1 MAPFYLMPE
10 KSDKITE
17 QLLVALDRL
26 EYATEL
32 IKMWVGYM
40 NSHLSDT
47 EKMLVDKCKDFLGE
61 NNEY

>member
-1 MAPFYLMPE
+1 MAPFYLMSKKPNDE
-10 KSDKITE
+10 ITE
-17 QLLVALDRL
+17 QLLLALDRL

-47 EKMLVDKCKDFLGE
+47 EKMLVEKCKEFLGE
-61 NNEY
+61 KND

>member
-1 MAPFYLMPE
+1 MPE
-10 KSDKITE
+10 KSDNITN
-17 QLLVALDRL
+17 QLLTALDRL

-47 EKMLVDKCKDFLGE
+47 EKMLVDKCNEFLGE
-61 NNEY
+61 KKEKE

>member
-1 MAPFYLMPE
+1 MPE
-10 KSDKITE
+10 KSNNITK
-17 QLLVALDRL
+17 QLLTALDRL

-47 EKMLVDKCKDFLGE
+47 EEMLVEKCKEFLGE
-61 NNEY
+61 NNES

>member
-1 MAPFYLMPE
+1 MPE
-10 KSDKITE
+10 KPDEITN

-32 IKMWVGYM
+32 IKMWVGYA

-47 EKMLVDKCKDFLGE
+47 EKILVDKCKEFLGE
-61 NNEY
+61 KK

>member
-1 MAPFYLMPE
+1 MPE
-10 KSDKITE
+10 QSDDITK

-47 EKMLVDKCKDFLGE
+47 EQMLVDKSKEFLGE

>member
-1 MAPFYLMPE
+1 MPE
-10 KSDKITE
+10 KPDEIIKQLKI
-17 QLLVALDRL
+17 ALDRL

-47 EKMLVDKCKDFLGE
+47 EKMLVDKCKEFLGE
-61 NNEY
+61 KK

>member
-1 MAPFYLMPE
+1 MSKNPDEIIKQL
-10 KSDKITE
+10 KI
-17 QLLVALDRL
+17 ALDRL

-47 EKMLVDKCKDFLGE
+47 EKMLVEKCKEFLGE
-61 NNEY
+61 NNES